1 MQRLV
6 RKEDAPK
13 EISQTVHTMG
23 SALGNMQQQPFF
35 QEAQAHFYERKKMG
49 WAADSG
55 GGELRPDWTAAVSRF
70 QLTCRLAFR
79 GCLCSILVVQLPIL
93 HIVNAGHN
101 FKQKGAHQVLWKK
114 VTFLYPQNKRESDGI
129 PSPQKPPSFKTRP
142 SVSNHKIWQ
151 PVLLSKVFR
160 FLLQLIKLPFELHQ

>member
-1 MQRLV
+1 MLQRRFPKPYIPWDLPWATCSSNHSSKRHSHISTRG
-6 RKEDAPK
+6 RKWGGQQ
-13 EISQTVHTMG
+13 I
-23 SALGNMQQQPFF
+23 LG
-35 QEAQAHFYERKKMG
+35 G
-49 WAADSG
+49 V
-55 GGELRPDWTAAVSRF
+55 ELRPDWTAAVSRF

-79 GCLCSILVVQLPIL
+79 SCLCSILVFQLPIL

-114 VTFLYPQNKRESDGI
+114 VTFLYTQNKRESDGI